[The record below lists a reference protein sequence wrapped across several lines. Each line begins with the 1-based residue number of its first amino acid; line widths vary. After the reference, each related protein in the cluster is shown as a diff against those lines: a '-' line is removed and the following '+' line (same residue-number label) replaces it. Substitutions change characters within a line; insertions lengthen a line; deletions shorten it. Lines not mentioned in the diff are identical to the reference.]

1 MEICSHPHYIKIIT
15 IKRRGVLPYIY
26 KKYINEWIKD
36 EYYMYMDLHIIV
48 YGRMKETKNW
58 VNELTVAKS
67 SESSYSGMLK

>member
-1 MEICSHPHYIKIIT
+1 
-15 IKRRGVLPYIY
+15 
-26 KKYINEWIKD
+26 
-36 EYYMYMDLHIIV
+36 MYMDLHIIV